1 MSNYNKKKY
10 AQNVKEV
17 FIEMIYQ
24 MGIKKQKNFKKMIKQ
39 INKGNFFMA
48 ALEMKDSLWNKQT
61 PKRVDALIQILLKKK
76 YEKKR

>member
-1 MSNYNKKKY
+1 
-10 AQNVKEV
+10 
-17 FIEMIYQ
+17 
-24 MGIKKQKNFKKMIKQ
+24 MIKQ

-48 ALEMKDSLWNKQT
+48 ALEMKNSLWNKQT